1 MITRTTRR
9 ALIAGGSAF
18 AIGGIARAPLAQ
30 TLPPHEQALL
40 EAARRESE
48 VTWYTGQLQAEPSE
62 AAGRAFTERYPGI
75 RVNVVRT
82 TSQVAFQRLS
92 QDMRARAA
100 QCDVFSS
107 TDVSHFT
114 HLKRE
119 GQLMPYRPQNAA
131 GMVRAAREAA
141 DADGHYQVSYLA
153 LYLMGRR
160 SDQVTAEQA
169 PRRWQDLVD
178 PRWRDKL
185 AVGHPGYSGAIGGWA
200 LLMHRM
206 YGEAYFRALERNRP
220 QIGRSAGDPVTTL
233 NAGERAVGVGIP
245 SASSLLSI
253 SRGNPITLIYP
264 EEGTVMLPAPSAAIR
279 NAPHPNAARLF
290 MEFVCG
296 DAYSAALRP
305 FFAES
310 LRPGVPPPEGSRPLD
325 EITVITPSAAELEQ
339 RLPEIKEL
347 WRDIFR
353 V

>member
-1 MITRTTRR
+1 MMPRTRR
-9 ALIAGGSAF
+9 GLLGAASAI
-18 AIGGIARAPLAQ
+18 AIGGVVRAPWAQ
-30 TLPPHEQALL
+30 DLPAHEQPLY
-40 EAARRESE
+40 EAAKREGE

-62 AAGRAFTERYPGI
+62 AAGRAFSERYPGV

-92 QDMRARAA
+92 QDLRARAA

-107 TDVSHFT
+107 TDVSHLT
-114 HLKRE
+114 YLKRE
-119 GQLMPYRPQNAA
+119 GLLMPYRPENAA
-131 GMVRAAREAA
+131 GMVRAARDAA
-141 DADGHYQVSYLA
+141 DADGHYQVTYLA
-153 LYLMGRR
+153 LYMMGRR
-160 SDQVTAEQA
+160 SDRVTEAEA

-200 LLMHRM
+200 LLMHKM

-233 NAGERAVGVGIP
+233 NAGERVVGIGVP
-245 SASSLLSI
+245 SATSLLSI
-253 SRGNPITLIYP
+253 SRGNPLTLIYP
-264 EEGTVMLPAPSAAIR
+264 EEGTVMLPAPSGAIR
-279 NAPHPNAARLF
+279 AAPHPNAAKLF
-290 MEFVCG
+290 MEFMCG
-296 DAYSAALRP
+296 DGYSQALRP

-325 EITVITPSAAELEQ
+325 SITVITPSAAELEQ